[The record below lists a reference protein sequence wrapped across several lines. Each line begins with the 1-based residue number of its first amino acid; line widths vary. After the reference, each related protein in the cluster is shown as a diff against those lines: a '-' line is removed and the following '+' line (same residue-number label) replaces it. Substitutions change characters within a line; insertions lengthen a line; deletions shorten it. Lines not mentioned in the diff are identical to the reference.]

1 MKKWGINDRTKIDF
15 KIKKMKLL
23 SCLERSILK
32 CPIQI
37 SNSTFKSTTSSV
49 SMNRSGPLKFDIEEK
64 LPQTAKG
71 P

>member
-1 MKKWGINDRTKIDF
+1 
-15 KIKKMKLL
+15 MKLL

-49 SMNRSGPLKFDIEEK
+49 SMNHSGRLKLEVEEK
-64 LPQTAKG
+64 LPQTAKR

>member
-1 MKKWGINDRTKIDF
+1 
-15 KIKKMKLL
+15 MKLL

-49 SMNRSGPLKFDIEEK
+49 SMNRSGPLKFEVEEK